1 MVYGRVSFGVG
12 TVVSEL
18 SGPAPPVY
26 LKCVGVV
33 VSTVVKLTQVSV
45 SIYCGGWG
53 GGIPV
58 VAGAVGS
65 RGSEI
70 SAT

>member
-18 SGPAPPVY
+18 SGAAPPVY

-53 GGIPV
+53 GGAYPLLLAQWG
-58 VAGAVGS
+58 AGAL
-65 RGSEI
+65 
-70 SAT
+70 